1 MMLETLA
8 HSPVLTLFLVI
19 GIGYLVGEASLFGF
33 RLGVAGV
40 LFAGLAFGALS
51 KDLALP
57 EIVSTLGLIIFVYSI
72 GIQSGPAFFA
82 GLKRQGARYS
92 LLAVGG
98 VALGAAIAALLG
110 YLLHLNPARAAGLF
124 CGALTN
130 TPALAAAQ
138 ERLRSAGEPAG
149 DVTVAY
155 SVAYPFGVVG
165 VLLCFQFARRFF
177 AVAGETA
184 AEASEILVRDFVVKN
199 PGVAGR
205 TIEEIL
211 SLHRDPGFVVS
222 RVSHAGRVDLA
233 TPDTRLALDDIVAVV
248 GEEEALERAQQ
259 IFGQSAEERIEE
271 DRSQLDYRR
280 VFVSSPEVVGRR
292 IRDLDL
298 ERTHRCTITRLR
310 RGDIDLAPAP
320 DTILEYGDRVRV
332 VSRRENFAAVAKLF
346 GDSIRGTAETD
357 FGSVALG
364 MVLGVLLGNVP
375 LPLPGGA
382 VVRLGLAGGPLLAA
396 LVLGKLERTGRLTW
410 TIPLSANLTLRQ
422 VGLLLFLATVGT
434 RAGAGLLQT
443 LQENGVAL
451 LAVGAL
457 ITVAVAGSVLLLGR
471 RWRIPLD
478 ELMGVVAGVQTQ
490 PACLAYAANL
500 TRTDRPNVGYAAV
513 YPAAMI
519 AKIVFA
525 QLLVGLAF

>member
-1 MMLETLA
+1 
-8 HSPVLTLFLVI
+8 
-19 GIGYLVGEASLFGF
+19 
-33 RLGVAGV
+33 
-40 LFAGLAFGALS
+40 
-51 KDLALP
+51 
-57 EIVSTLGLIIFVYSI
+57 
-72 GIQSGPAFFA
+72 
-82 GLKRQGARYS
+82 
-92 LLAVGG
+92 
-98 VALGAAIAALLG
+98 
-110 YLLHLNPARAAGLF
+110 
-124 CGALTN
+124 
-130 TPALAAAQ
+130 
-138 ERLRSAGEPAG
+138 
-149 DVTVAY
+149 
-155 SVAYPFGVVG
+155 
-165 VLLCFQFARRFF
+165 
-177 AVAGETA
+177 
-184 AEASEILVRDFVVKN
+184 
-199 PGVAGR
+199 
-205 TIEEIL
+205 
-211 SLHRDPGFVVS
+211 
-222 RVSHAGRVDLA
+222 
-233 TPDTRLALDDIVAVV
+233 
-248 GEEEALERAQQ
+248 
-259 IFGQSAEERIEE
+259 
-271 DRSQLDYRR
+271 
-280 VFVSSPEVVGRR
+280 
-292 IRDLDL
+292 
-298 ERTHRCTITRLR
+298 
-310 RGDIDLAPAP
+310 
-320 DTILEYGDRVRV
+320 
-332 VSRRENFAAVAKLF
+332 
-346 GDSIRGTAETD
+346 
-357 FGSVALG
+357 